1 MRRFHLILVI
11 SAAAATIG
19 CGSGQDADS
28 NLSPLVPGTPVEVTQ
43 IQVNPGSGASLTD
56 YSGYE
61 TARRLVVTSRGG
73 WEAEWARIWAHQTP
87 VPALP
92 AVDFTREFVAIAASG
107 VHGSGGYRIQVPS
120 AMIVEGVL
128 KIAVVEV
135 VPGSTCAGATVTT
148 SPVSAA
154 RIPLFFGTVEFADS
168 KSTEICPP

>member
-1 MRRFHLILVI
+1 M
-11 SAAAATIG
+11 
-19 CGSGQDADS
+19 
-28 NLSPLVPGTPVEVTQ
+28 
-43 IQVNPGSGASLTD
+43 
-56 YSGYE
+56 
-61 TARRLVVTSRGG
+61 
-73 WEAEWARIWAHQTP
+73 ARIWAHQTP

-107 VHGSGGYRIQVPS
+107 VHGSGGYQIQVPS

-135 VPGSTCAGATVTT
+135 VPASTCAVATVTT

-168 KSTEICPP
+168 KSTQICPP